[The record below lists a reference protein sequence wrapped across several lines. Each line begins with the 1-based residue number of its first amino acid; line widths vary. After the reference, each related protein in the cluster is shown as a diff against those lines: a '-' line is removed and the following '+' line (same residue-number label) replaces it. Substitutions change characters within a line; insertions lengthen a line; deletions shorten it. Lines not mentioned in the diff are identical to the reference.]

1 MAAVQLAIG
10 QLAIDRAER
19 RICKVVAQWFRA
31 HMGRGLGTI
40 SIGTKKIYHSGF
52 MGKNWAFLGG
62 QMIWSFDS
70 KIDLHWLLRP
80 EVSAPLQNKQF
91 CEMEI
96 YICH

>member
-40 SIGTKKIYHSGF
+40 SIGTKKFITVVL
-52 MGKNWAFLGG
+52 WE
-62 QMIWSFDS
+62 
-70 KIDLHWLLRP
+70 KIGPFWGANDM
-80 EVSAPLQNKQF
+80 V
-91 CEMEI
+91 I
-96 YICH
+96 